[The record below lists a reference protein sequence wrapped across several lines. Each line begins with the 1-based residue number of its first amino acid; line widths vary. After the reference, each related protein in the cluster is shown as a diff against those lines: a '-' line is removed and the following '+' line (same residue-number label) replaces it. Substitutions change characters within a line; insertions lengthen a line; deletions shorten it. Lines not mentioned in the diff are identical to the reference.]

1 MQANLATSVPAPA
14 NAIIQF
20 FLRRCPPPPGHRG
33 ANLAYRGG
41 CNFLSTCRDGCFP
54 PTPPPV
60 YMPGELF
67 HSKPPMLYMPGELF
81 PSDPPPDLHAGGA
94 VSFSAPPDLHAGR
107 AVSLRPAPPI
117 YMPCGLFL
125 LFPLFLL
132 LRTLEYLY
140 ICISIILALLLILG
154 LNSY

>member
-1 MQANLATSVPAPA
+1 MQLQQLDASQSGYISAGPRKCHNTILSPTMS
-14 NAIIQF
+14 
-20 FLRRCPPPPGHRG
+20 PPPGHRG

-132 LRTLEYLY
+132 LRTLEYVYLHFVRT
-140 ICISIILALLLILG
+140 LLTRL
-154 LNSY
+154 